1 MYFVGISVADIRK
14 EPKFESE
21 RDSQL
26 IYGEEVRVIS
36 SHSEY
41 SLIEGRDGLQGYM
54 KSRLI
59 VNGKPRTHKLKA
71 SYIAGTAR
79 FPFGSYVSKEDV
91 DKYGI
96 PRNILTGIGNFD
108 FSVPDLSRSF
118 LGIPYLWGGTS
129 DFGFDCSGFVQ
140 RLYRFIGKE
149 LPRNADWQRDFTA
162 DVPGFEK
169 AIPGDLVFFK
179 NHVALYLGNNIIIHA
194 NGYDASISMT
204 DLSDESEYSGELLSI
219 FEKIGRVQKSL

>member
-26 IYGEEVRVIS
+26 IYGEELKVIS
-36 SHSEY
+36 THSDY

-59 VNGKPRTHKLKA
+59 VDGEPRAYKLKA
-71 SYIAGTAR
+71 SYIAETAR
-79 FPFGSYVSKEDV
+79 FPFGSYVSREDV
-91 DKYGI
+91 NKYGF
-96 PRNILTGIGNFD
+96 PGDILTEIGNFD
-108 FSVPDLSRSF
+108 FSVPELSRGF

-169 AIPGDLVFFK
+169 AIPGDLVFFR
-179 NHVALYLGNNIIIHA
+179 NHVALYLGNNMIIHA
-194 NGYDASISMT
+194 NGHDASISTT
-204 DLSDESEYSGELLSI
+204 DLSDGSKYSSELLSI
-219 FEKIGRVQKSL
+219 FEKIGRVDKSL

>member
-36 SHSEY
+36 THSDY

-59 VNGKPRTHKLKA
+59 VDGEPRAYKLKA
-71 SYIAGTAR
+71 GYNAETAR

-91 DKYGI
+91 NKYGF
-96 PRNILTGIGNFD
+96 PGNNNLKNLTISG
-108 FSVPDLSRSF
+108 RMEH
-118 LGIPYLWGGTS
+118 YLPLLRVLP
-129 DFGFDCSGFVQ
+129 DCS
-140 RLYRFIGKE
+140 
-149 LPRNADWQRDFTA
+149 
-162 DVPGFEK
+162 
-169 AIPGDLVFFK
+169 
-179 NHVALYLGNNIIIHA
+179 
-194 NGYDASISMT
+194 
-204 DLSDESEYSGELLSI
+204 
-219 FEKIGRVQKSL
+219 